1 MITIRE
7 LLKKINE
14 VAPPIPGDEKA
25 FVALHKVEP
34 LDLAGHDSIHK
45 DISPYGQFLKNVAA
59 VKSPAERASHG
70 YSKPGESEKAYSSA
84 NNEKINEAKD
94 DVTAVEMKEA
104 KKQPVGVEMH
114 YKHATQK
121 PFKVT
126 HFSAQDAESGRKD
139 YEKKGYKLVSKKLV
153 MGEEAE
159 QVDEISNRA
168 KHRYM
173 GSAAAD
179 LTSRSL
185 DHGAMSGKK
194 GYRGSDSSK
203 DQGRRIMSRQMGIAR
218 VADTLV
224 KKEEVEQVDEL
235 KKSTLASYAKKAT
248 NDVSYHSFMAGGM
261 SSKNPQRLAQD
272 KKAIKRQTGV
282 IKAIDRLAK
291 EEVEQ
296 VDENL
301 PLLPKQKQIASDLLK
316 KEMEARKKQ
325 RNDERQAGMP
335 SYLPKMR
342 EAKSTEDSDTN
353 DRMKLQAVL
362 RPNAGMKGRLK
373 GMVKQAQYNSD
384 DY

>member
-1 MITIRE
+1 MTTMRE
-7 LLKKINE
+7 SLKKLVE
-14 VAPPIPGDEKA
+14 VAKPVPGDEQE
-25 FVALHKVEP
+25 FVAKHVVKTYDYQGKD
-34 LDLAGHDSIHK
+34 DLSSE
-45 DISPYGQFLKNVAA
+45 SPYELILKNVAT
-59 VKSPAERASHG
+59 VKKPGDRGVEDHG
-70 YSKPGESEKAYSSA
+70 HDAPGESEAAYNIPESRDA
-84 NNEKINEAKD
+84 KISKLSKMMGPSYENGDEDEDED
-94 DVTAVEMKEA
+94 DEDDEDKKEMKEA
-104 KKQPVGVEMH
+104 KKQSVGVEMH

-153 MGEEAE
+153 MGEEAK

-173 GSAAAD
+173 GSAVAD

-224 KKEEVEQVDEL
+224 KKEE
-235 KKSTLASYAKKAT
+235 A
-248 NDVSYHSFMAGGM
+248 
-261 SSKNPQRLAQD
+261 
-272 KKAIKRQTGV
+272 
-282 IKAIDRLAK
+282 
-291 EEVEQ
+291 EQ

-325 RNDERQAGMP
+325 RNDNRQAGT
-335 SYLPKMR
+335 PKI
-342 EAKSTEDSDTN
+342 TEDNIRDANNEVRRHIMSTPRLVHKADTFKK
-353 DRMKLQAVL
+353 MKAMLQSVN
-362 RPNAGMKGRLK
+362 R
-373 GMVKQAQYNSD
+373 D
-384 DY
+384 DDGGS